1 MSSTTVKK
9 HKKHPQRFILRPL
22 AVSLLGFLASASVW
36 SDGIVADPNAPRGQQ
51 PTVLQSNNGLP
62 VVNIQTPTRA
72 GVSVNQYRQFD
83 VGEKGAVLNN
93 SHRNVQTQLGGW
105 IQGNPWLARGEARV
119 IVNQVNSADP
129 SRLNGYVEIGG
140 RRADLV
146 IANPAGIN
154 VNGGGFINANQVTL
168 GVGNAVIQDGR
179 YTGIAQG
186 VGSLNIAGGGLDA
199 SRNDYTNLIAN
210 AVNVN
215 GGIWANR
222 LSVQAGSSSADTP
235 AQPNT
240 FAIDTGALGGMYA
253 GTIHLMVNG
262 AEQNSIRNAG
272 QIFARAGEVRLDA
285 AGNVVNSGSMVATGE
300 AGSANPS
307 AVRIQSQHLDNSG
320 SIAANQ
326 LALNQTRITN
336 SGHLLSAGE
345 AQIQTGALHNSGQI
359 SGARLAVDTPFLHN
373 SGTLQ
378 QTGLQGLAL
387 HSAQLTNS
395 GKIGYPEPESSD
407 ATGNS
412 GGQNGNAQ
420 ISPAPSTAQGG
431 GSVATH
437 ATTPI
442 ALAEGKINVQRL
454 DNTGNITANG
464 GIDLSNTAQLSNQ
477 GQLHLKQLTATG
489 ETLNNAGGKISAQN
503 AAVSVAQ
510 FHNWQGQVA
519 AEQIRVDSQRL
530 DNTHGSLD
538 AQALQLSAHTLDNSN
553 GAIRSDKNTQLA
565 LSGSLKNQQGQISS
579 AGAVSIQGQAT
590 ASPTLNNDQGS
601 ILAGEQLSIQAQS
614 LTGKGEIASGK
625 DAEIA
630 VRNDFTTEN
639 NLTAGRKLTLSTEGN
654 LTNRHQLHADEA
666 VVVAARQI
674 DNQAS
679 GVIQSGQS
687 TQLSA
692 DNITNR
698 GLINSNGLTHLSS
711 LNTLTNTGTGRIYGD
726 HVALSAQDVVNK
738 EETANGE
745 TKAGV
750 IAARERLDIGAK
762 TIQNLG
768 SGFNRIENGQ
778 AVQGTSSLI
787 SSEGTLHIGGQLNEQ
802 HQAVGTADNLT
813 NISARIESAG
823 HAHIG
828 SKTLS
833 NQNSDFSV
841 ETYLAEQTPQI
852 RDYARSGENIYYQAG
867 KDGEFDE
874 YRGKKD
880 QTTAKFV
887 LKDGAVIEGKTWHV
901 RDYHKNIYRE
911 RVTSSRPGQI
921 LVGGNL
927 SLEGNE
933 LNNDKSEILVGG
945 AISYSGQADK
955 INNVEVLG
963 HETTQTIGRQ
973 WNSVSK
979 EGWYKRGK
987 WQRRTEVDYRDYN
1000 QTQSATYNLNVARV
1014 DDHISNLPAQLGNP
1028 ADVTGLVAPSIHG
1041 AQRKQLSTVVLP
1053 NSSLYSTQPNN
1064 PNYLIETD
1072 PAFTNYRQ
1080 WLGSDYLLNA
1090 LGLRNM
1096 HKRLGD
1102 GYYEQ
1107 KLVNEQIARLTGY
1120 RRLDG
1125 YDNDEDQLKA
1135 LMDAGITFARSQQL
1149 VPGVA
1154 LSAAQ
1159 VAQLTSDIVWLEN
1172 QTITLKDGSQQTV
1185 LVPKV
1190 YVVAR
1195 KGDLNS
1201 TGSLI
1206 SANVLQL
1213 NADEIRNGG
1222 TIAGRKVVDLRAQNI
1237 EHSGQ
1242 IRGEKVWLD
1251 AQNQINLQ
1259 GGDIAAGKLLSLSAD
1274 QINASSTTATSG
1286 DKQNGNT
1293 VVDKVARLSVG
1304 EDGSEG
1310 GILSIQ
1316 SQHDTHLNGAVVRN
1330 TSQGGKT
1337 QIISEHGNVDLGTV
1351 ATERHESYGSLNDKN
1366 HRHVHQTAEV
1376 GTDIQSQGDLLVK
1389 AGNDIKIRQGN
1400 LDSEK
1405 GLTALQA
1412 GHDIQISE
1420 GRSTLDFDE
1429 SVYTQSKGF
1438 LSKRSQLDT
1447 YQRQHDEAQ
1456 GSSVTGKLVYMDAGH
1471 DLNVVGSDIVSEQKA
1486 QLHAGHNAQ
1495 LTTAQSYYNDRESHQ
1510 TKKSGLMGTG
1520 GIGFTVGSKK
1530 DQFTQTSQV
1539 VQQVGSTAGSLNGDA
1554 LITAGNQYSQIGS
1567 TVSTPK
1573 GRITVDAAKINIA
1586 DAKNIQIGESEYV
1599 HQQKGLTIALS
1610 TPITD
1615 LAQQAIDTAKNAK
1628 QVGQSKNARVN
1639 AMAAANTAMQAYQT
1653 GQAINKIQSG
1663 KTSATSVGVSITYGE
1678 QKNRQTSSSYHTE
1691 SQASQ
1696 LLSGAGPVVLMA
1708 TGQGKDSQINITG
1721 SDVIGK
1727 GGTHLYADG
1736 GINIQAAKNTHSEH
1750 SRNSNKGWNAGV
1762 SLNFGS
1768 GISLGITAGGNKGKG
1783 YTDAEQTTYRHSH
1796 VGSKEGPTVVMSG
1809 GDTNIKGAQ
1818 VTGKGIAVR
1827 AANLNIE
1834 SLQDTADYHSR
1845 QQNIK
1850 GQVTVGYGASASGD
1864 YSKSKINAE
1873 HRSVSEQSGLFAGDD
1888 GFDVQVGGHTQ
1899 LTGGIITASQ
1909 SAEEQGKNRFQSG
1922 SISQIDLHN
1931 ISKYDGSSIG
1941 FGTSVAVSGKTL
1953 GQEQQAGK
1961 IQLSDVA
1968 SQNASGFSSGYGHD
1982 SDHQESTTQSGIGT
1996 RNIILTDEA
2005 GQLAKTG
2012 YGTDKAIQLAYT
2024 DIRTEDASQQSGS
2037 LKNRFDADKVQSELD
2052 LQRTVS
2058 QEFSQTSQQVNK
2070 AINQKIDAINSKL
2083 EKGNLSDAEKTKL
2096 ETQRDNWQYSKVLL
2110 NMVASGLSAPTQSG
2124 AGIAAATAA
2133 PAVSY
2138 EIGQYFKAQ
2147 GQEGSLKHIVAHA
2160 VLGAAVSAAGDN
2172 NALAGALSAGG
2183 SEAAAPLIS
2192 QWLYQEADG
2201 SKLTAEQKDTVNA
2214 ITSALGAATG
2224 AAVGGTAADVA
2235 QGSLNAGNAVEN
2247 NYLTKPQM
2255 YAYADSLRK
2264 ICVPGNEKACQKVIE
2279 TYGVVDKHNTEELI
2293 RTCSQ
2298 GTQPNRA
2305 CADLIGKAREG
2316 DEVIYS
2322 ERNNQNDPF
2331 IVNSAMWGGER
2342 PEDLCQ
2348 GNKICIAALE
2358 KQDSINIRDKNF
2370 NSEKF
2375 SAESAARIR
2384 KIPGLGVATQGMT
2397 NNDAINFGVN
2407 MLQIGLTSAGNI
2419 AGKGLNKISGLNKA
2433 NGNNTNITAT
2443 SSQSQATTKNNGAAK
2458 DGHSFRNL
2466 GDKNPNNLGATKVT
2480 SSNAPSANNQ
2490 LTSKSGTTTWTA
2502 GSGHVK
2508 ATNNATESSQSQA
2521 TRVQPKRPTPRES
2534 EIHVGKTLPPN
2545 AHAQVSYLNGKEVPY
2560 GTKGSVRP
2568 DWYIYGQRV
2577 SVEVKNYNIK
2587 NNASNLINNVVTQ
2600 AKYRAK
2606 HLPKGTTQTVV
2617 IDVRG
2622 QNIDVVKRN
2631 YIQKEISSKSGGIIK
2646 YGNISFID

>member
-1 MSSTTVKK
+1 MPSTTVKK
-9 HKKHPQRFILRPL
+9 HKQRSQRFALRPL
-22 AVSLLGFLASASVW
+22 AVSLLGILTSASVW
-36 SDGIVADPNAPRGQQ
+36 ADGIVADPNAPRGQQ

-146 IANPAGIN
+146 IANSAGIN

-168 GVGNAVIQDGR
+168 GVGNAAIQDGQ
-179 YTGIAQG
+179 YAGIVG
-186 VGSLNIAGGGLDA
+186 GSGSLNIAAGGLDA

-222 LSVQAGSSSADTP
+222 LSVQAGSSSADT
-235 AQPNT
+235 ATQPNT

-1573 GRITVDAAKINIA
+1573 GRITVDAAKINIT

-1599 HQQKGLTIALS
+1599 HKQKGLTIALS

-1783 YTDAEQTTYRHSH
+1783 YSDAEQTTYRHSH

-1818 VTGKGIAVR
+1818 VAGKGITVR

-1909 SAEEQGKNRFQSG
+1909 SAEDEGKNRFQTATLTHSDIQNHSRYEG
-1922 SISQIDLHN
+1922 KS
-1931 ISKYDGSSIG
+1931 
-1941 FGTSVAVSGKTL
+1941 FGLGASVAVSGQTL
-1953 GQEQQAGK
+1953 GQGEQNNPQESHLKTVADKNGTSSSVGYGNDSDSQSSVTRSGINTQNISITDEDK
-1961 IQLSDVA
+1961 QIQLTGKTAEESKAQIHTDTTTETA
-1968 SQNASGFSSGYGHD
+1968 
-1982 SDHQESTTQSGIGT
+1982 QE
-1996 RNIILTDEA
+1996 L
-2005 GQLAKTG
+2005 
-2012 YGTDKAIQLAYT
+2012 
-2024 DIRTEDASQQSGS
+2024 SGS
-2037 LKNRFDADKVQSELD
+2037 LKNIFNQAAVQSELD
-2052 LQRTVS
+2052 LQVQVTKEFGTVAPNLVANASEKLGNVSEYETVALIKANAEKKLAQTSDETERTKLVQIIQQVDQYLTANKTTYETWKEGGIGRALLQSGVGGVMTGNASGALAGGSTSLAAPYLNEAEEKLGSTGTLINALGGAAIGYATGGSGGAVVGANVDWHNRQLHPSEYKLAEQYADIVASRLKISREEALGRIIRHMQRTVDYA
-2058 QEFSQTSQQVNK
+2058 TAK
-2070 AINQKIDAINSKL
+2070 ADNFRTDDAIISILGAN
-2083 EKGNLSDAEKTKL
+2083 NLPKQDQHYTNPNYNKQYIQNYVRDFNLANQYNYFGKT
-2096 ETQRDNWQYSKVLL
+2096 
-2110 NMVASGLSAPTQSG
+2110 PTQSRDYKVG
-2124 AGIAAATAA
+2124 VVTDIGKAALNSGIGIFESTANLATG
-2133 PAVSY
+2133 
-2138 EIGQYFKAQ
+2138 EIDPNSWAYVHMGRIGYTHPEYGNAL
-2147 GQEGSLKHIVAHA
+2147 ENTMT
-2160 VLGAAVSAAGDN
+2160 LGVAAVTAGRGVKSGN
-2172 NALAGALSAGG
+2172 KATT
-2183 SEAAAPLIS
+2183 E
-2192 QWLYQEADG
+2192 
-2201 SKLTAEQKDTVNA
+2201 KTVQVTTPV
-2214 ITSALGAATG
+2214 TSN
-2224 AAVGGTAADVA
+2224 GTANIATYPKLKSDLVQQNWDNIA
-2235 QGSLNAGNAVEN
+2235 KQDSRLNSAVN
-2247 NYLTKPQM
+2247 DWKNM
-2255 YAYADSLRK
+2255 
-2264 ICVPGNEKACQKVIE
+2264 
-2279 TYGVVDKHNTEELI
+2279 
-2293 RTCSQ
+2293 
-2298 GTQPNRA
+2298 QPNRRGEI
-2305 CADLIGKAREG
+2305 DFGIGSASHSEAESLGRIWVGDGAR
-2316 DEVIYS
+2316 
-2322 ERNNQNDPF
+2322 P
-2331 IVNSAMWGGER
+2331 VNSSSCVGCLISADGTRLYR
-2342 PEDLCQ
+2342 PPTQ
-2348 GNKICIAALE
+2348 KTNTPAHFNPTGTQANFV
-2358 KQDSINIRDKNF
+2358 IRD
-2370 NSEKF
+2370 
-2375 SAESAARIR
+2375 
-2384 KIPGLGVATQGMT
+2384 
-2397 NNDAINFGVN
+2397 
-2407 MLQIGLTSAGNI
+2407 
-2419 AGKGLNKISGLNKA
+2419 A
-2433 NGNNTNITAT
+2433 NT
-2443 SSQSQATTKNNGAAK
+2443 
-2458 DGHSFRNL
+2458 
-2466 GDKNPNNLGATKVT
+2466 
-2480 SSNAPSANNQ
+2480 
-2490 LTSKSGTTTWTA
+2490 
-2502 GSGHVK
+2502 
-2508 ATNNATESSQSQA
+2508 
-2521 TRVQPKRPTPRES
+2521 
-2534 EIHVGKTLPPN
+2534 GKTLT
-2545 AHAQVSYLNGKEVPY
+2545 NGHLV
-2560 GTKGSVRP
+2560 
-2568 DWYIYGQRV
+2568 
-2577 SVEVKNYNIK
+2577 IK
-2587 NNASNLINNVVTQ
+2587 
-2600 AKYRAK
+2600 
-2606 HLPKGTTQTVV
+2606 
-2617 IDVRG
+2617 
-2622 QNIDVVKRN
+2622 
-2631 YIQKEISSKSGGIIK
+2631 
-2646 YGNISFID
+2646 

>member
-62 VVNIQTPTRA
+62 VVNIQTPTRE

-1486 QLHAGHNAQ
+1486 QLHAGHDAQ

-1520 GIGFTVGSKK
+1520 GIGFTIGSKQ

-1573 GRITVDAAKINIA
+1573 GRITIDAAKINIA

-1818 VTGKGIAVR
+1818 VTGKGITVR

-1931 ISKYDGSSIG
+1931 ISQYDGSSIG
-1941 FGTSVAVSGKTL
+1941 FGTSVAVSGKSL

-1968 SQNASGFSSGYGHD
+1968 SQNTSGFSSGYGHD
-1982 SDHQESTTQSGIGT
+1982 SDHQESTTKSGIGT

-2012 YGTDKAIQLAYT
+2012 YGTDKAAQLAYT
-2024 DIRTEDASQQSGS
+2024 DIRSEDAGQQSGS
-2037 LKNRFDADKVQSELD
+2037 LKNRFDADKVQNELD
-2052 LQRTVS
+2052 LQREVS
-2058 QEFSQTSQQVNK
+2058 QQFAPVAAQTVAWTADKLGNIQNYERVQIAKANLQEQLKDAQNPEQIAQLQQQL
-2070 AINQKIDAINSKL
+2070 ALADQY
-2083 EKGNLSDAEKTKL
+2083 LSDHQTEYNTWKEGGLGRAAL
-2096 ETQRDNWQYSKVLL
+2096 HAGVGALL
-2110 NMVASGLSAPTQSG
+2110 TGDAQGAVG
-2124 AGIAAATAA
+2124 AGTSSLAA
-2133 PAVSY
+2133 PYLNQVGDKFGGA
-2138 EIGQYFKAQ
+2138 GKLLTDTL
-2147 GQEGSLKHIVAHA
+2147 G
-2160 VLGAAVSAAGDN
+2160 GAAIGV
-2172 NALAGALSAGG
+2172 LTGG
-2183 SEAAAPLIS
+2183 S
-2192 QWLYQEADG
+2192 
-2201 SKLTAEQKDTVNA
+2201 
-2214 ITSALGAATG
+2214 TG
-2224 AAVGGTAADVA
+2224 AAVAGANADWFNRQLHPSEYKLA
-2235 QGSLNAGNAVEN
+2235 EQ
-2247 NYLTKPQM
+2247 
-2255 YAYADSLRK
+2255 YADIVASRLK
-2264 ICVPGNEKACQKVIE
+2264 ISREEALGRIIRHMQRTVDYATAKADNFRTDDAIISILGANNLPKQDQHYTNPNYNKQYIQNYVRDFNLANQYNYFGKTPTQSRDYKV
-2279 TYGVVDKHNTEELI
+2279 GVVTD
-2293 RTCSQ
+2293 
-2298 GTQPNRA
+2298 
-2305 CADLIGKAREG
+2305 IGKAALNSGIGIFESTANLATG
-2316 DEVIYS
+2316 EI
-2322 ERNNQNDPF
+2322 DP
-2331 IVNSAMWGGER
+2331 NSWAYVHMGRIGYTH
-2342 PEDLCQ
+2342 PEY
-2348 GNKICIAALE
+2348 GNALE
-2358 KQDSINIRDKNF
+2358 NTMT
-2370 NSEKF
+2370 
-2375 SAESAARIR
+2375 
-2384 KIPGLGVATQGMT
+2384 LGVAAVTAGRTGTQ
-2397 NNDAINFGVN
+2397 
-2407 MLQIGLTSAGNI
+2407 
-2419 AGKGLNKISGLNKA
+2419 AGKIGTVKPSSFANESLLNDHFIKHGAEFNVKNASEYLKIGQDTVNKGIPVQYDY
-2433 NGNNTNITAT
+2433 NGSKRTGYVQFLGTDSKGQSKFIFVGTNENGSITT
-2443 SSQSQATTKNNGAAK
+2443 IHT
-2458 DGHSFRNL
+2458 
-2466 GDKNPNNLGATKVT
+2466 
-2480 SSNAPSANNQ
+2480 
-2490 LTSKSGTTTWTA
+2490 KSGKDFWRTLNNNPKNKTIYP
-2502 GSGHVK
+2502 K
-2508 ATNNATESSQSQA
+2508 A
-2521 TRVQPKRPTPRES
+2521 R
-2534 EIHVGKTLPPN
+2534 
-2545 AHAQVSYLNGKEVPY
+2545 
-2560 GTKGSVRP
+2560 
-2568 DWYIYGQRV
+2568 
-2577 SVEVKNYNIK
+2577 
-2587 NNASNLINNVVTQ
+2587 
-2600 AKYRAK
+2600 
-2606 HLPKGTTQTVV
+2606 
-2617 IDVRG
+2617 
-2622 QNIDVVKRN
+2622 
-2631 YIQKEISSKSGGIIK
+2631 
-2646 YGNISFID
+2646 